1 MKWERKQ
8 VLGLLIFLGLL
19 FLLTLVRYRHAF

>member
-1 MKWERKQ
+1 MRWERKQ

-19 FLLTLVRYRHAF
+19 FLLTLVRYRCAF

>member
-19 FLLTLVRYRHAF
+19 FLLTLVRYRYAF